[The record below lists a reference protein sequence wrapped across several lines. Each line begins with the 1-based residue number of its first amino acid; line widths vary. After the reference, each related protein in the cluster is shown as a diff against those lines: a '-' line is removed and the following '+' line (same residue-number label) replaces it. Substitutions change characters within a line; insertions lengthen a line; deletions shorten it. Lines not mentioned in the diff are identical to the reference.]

1 MSITSYPHKITFGG
15 GVGDYP
21 YYLQVSRGL
30 VDGHERV
37 FKFGYNGEI
46 QNIEETIWDVGGL
59 YAYPS
64 SAVTMTATSSSGA
77 TDEDVEV
84 TIQGVDTNYAEL
96 SETVTLNTS
105 GTATTT
111 GSFLRVYRAFVSG
124 STASAGNITI
134 ANGGTTY
141 AYVSAVDQQTLM
153 ALWTVPAGYTAY
165 LFQIDATAFTIQNNK
180 VATIRM
186 LTRELNGVFRTQNK
200 FDMFEG
206 SYHQDIICPQ
216 PIPEKTDIEFRAIAT
231 SSNADLRVAAAFDIV
246 YIENTAP

>member
-1 MSITSYPHKITFGG
+1 MSITSYPQLIGMGG
-15 GVGDYP
+15 GVGYYP

-30 VDGHERV
+30 INGHKRV

-46 QNIEETIWDVGGL
+46 QNVEETIWDVGGL
-59 YAYPS
+59 YTYPS

-96 SETVTLNTS
+96 SETVTLNAS

-124 STASAGNITI
+124 STASDGNITI

-141 AYVSAVDQQTLM
+141 AYVSANDQQTLM

-165 LFQIDATAFTIQNNK
+165 LFQLDTTAFTVQNNK

-200 FDMFEG
+200 FDLFEG
-206 SYHQDIICPQ
+206 SYHQDITCPK
-216 PIPEKTDIEFRAIAT
+216 PIPEKTDIEFRAIAD
-231 SSNADLRVAAAFDIV
+231 SSNADLRVAATFDII
-246 YIENTAP
+246 YIEN

>member
-1 MSITSYPHKITFGG
+1 MSITSYPNVITFSG
-15 GVGDYP
+15 GVGSYP
-21 YYLQVSRGL
+21 YFLQVSRGL
-30 VDGHERV
+30 IDGHKRV
-37 FKFGYNGEI
+37 FKFGYNGLI
-46 QNIEETIWDVGGL
+46 QNVEETIWDVGGL

-77 TDEDVEV
+77 TDSGIEV

-96 SETVTLNTS
+96 SETVTLNAS

-141 AYVSAVDQQTLM
+141 AYVSAADQQTLM

-165 LFQIDATAFTIQNNK
+165 LFQIDTTAFTVQNNK

-200 FDMFEG
+200 FDLFEG
-206 SYHQDIICPQ
+206 SYHQDITCPQ
-216 PIPEKTDIEFRAIAT
+216 PIPEKTDIEFRAIAD
-231 SSNADLRVAAAFDIV
+231 SSNADLRVAATFDII
-246 YIENTAP
+246 YIQD

>member
-1 MSITSYPHKITFGG
+1 MSITSYPNVMTFAD
-15 GVGDYP
+15 GVGSFP
-21 YYLQVSRGL
+21 YFLQVSRGL

-77 TDEDVEV
+77 TDSGIEV

-96 SETVTLNTS
+96 SETVTLNAS

-141 AYVSAVDQQTLM
+141 AYLSAADQQTLM

-165 LFQIDATAFTIQNNK
+165 LFQIDTTAFTVQNNK

-200 FDMFEG
+200 FDLFEG
-206 SYHQDIICPQ
+206 SYHLDITCPQ
-216 PIPEKTDIEFRAIAT
+216 PIPEKTDIEFRAIAD
-231 SSNADLRVAAAFDIV
+231 SSNADLRVAATFDII
-246 YIENTAP
+246 YIQD

>member
-1 MSITSYPHKITFGG
+1 MSITSYPEVVTFGG

-30 VDGHERV
+30 VDGHKRV

-46 QNIEETIWDVGGL
+46 QDVEETIWDTGGI

-64 SAVTMTATSSSGA
+64 TALAMTATSASGA
-77 TDEDVEV
+77 TDSGVKI
-84 TIQGVDTNYAEL
+84 TIQGLDGSYNEV
-96 SETVTLNTS
+96 SEEVTLNAS

-111 GSFLRVYRAFVSG
+111 QTYLRVYRAFTSG
-124 STASAGNITI
+124 STAAVGNVVIS
-134 ANGGTTY
+134 NGGTTY
-141 AYVSAVDQQTLM
+141 ALVSASEQQTLM

-165 LFQIDATAFTIQNNK
+165 LFQLDVTAFTEQNNK

-186 LTRELNGVFRTQNK
+186 LTREFNGVFRTQNK
-200 FDMFEG
+200 FDAFAG
-206 SYHQDIICPQ
+206 PFHQDIQAPQ
-216 PIPEKTDIEFRAIAT
+216 PIPEKTDIEFRAVAS
-231 SSNADLRVAAAFDIV
+231 SSNADLKVSATFDIV